1 MKILA
6 FAYACE
12 PQKGSEPG
20 AGWGWAR
27 LLARLGEAWIITR
40 ENNRGAIEAELS
52 SIPEAGSLHFI
63 YVDLPARAR
72 SWKRGQRGIR
82 LYYMFWQRAA
92 LRRARELHA
101 EEEFDLVWHLTLA
114 NVWMGSLA
122 GLLGPPFIYGP
133 VGGGT
138 RPPWRLARALG
149 VRGTVYEIFR
159 VAAQVAGR
167 YVNPVARSAWREAQ
181 VILVQNPETRDWL
194 PKRYRSKAIVFPNA
208 LMTSEPGPRRKGPTD
223 RLPTALFAG
232 RLQPLKGVAIAIR
245 AIAATDE
252 WRLVVMGKGSDEP
265 RLRRLAHRLNVDH
278 RVDFN
283 GWLPRD
289 RVLDAMRQ
297 DADVFILPSMHEDAG
312 LVVIEALG
320 CGLPVICL
328 ERGGPHLLAGRAAL
342 VLLSSGGLHDVV
354 SRLADQLSSG
364 RFPDEAA
371 IRAQV
376 ESYTLAARMRP
387 LEDILIAALPTG

>member
-27 LLARLGEAWIITR
+27 LLARLGDAWIITR
-40 ENNRGAIEAELS
+40 ENNKAAIEAELS
-52 SIPEAGSLHFI
+52 SLPEAGFLHFI
-63 YVDLPARAR
+63 YVDLPERAR
-72 SWKRGQRGIR
+72 SWKRGQRGVR
-82 LYYMFWQRAA
+82 LYYMLWQRAA
-92 LRRARELHA
+92 LRRARELHR

-122 GLLGPPFIYGP
+122 GLIGPPFIYGP

-138 RPPWRLARALG
+138 RPPWRLARVFGA
-149 VRGTVYEIFR
+149 RGITYEILR

-167 YVNPVARSAWREAQ
+167 YVNPVARSAWREAR
-181 VILVQNPETRDWL
+181 VILVQNSETRDWL
-194 PKRYRSKAIVFPNA
+194 PKRYRSKAMIFPNA
-208 LMTSEPGPRRKGPTD
+208 LLTSEPDAQRKEPTD
-223 RLPTALFAG
+223 RPPTALFAG
-232 RLQPLKGVAIAIR
+232 RLLPPKGVAIAIR

-252 WRLVVMGKGSDEP
+252 WRLIVMGEGSDEP
-265 RLRRLAHRLNVDH
+265 RLRRLAHRLGVDD
-278 RVDFN
+278 RIDFN

-289 RVLDAMRQ
+289 RVLDAMRE
-297 DADVFILPSMHEDAG
+297 DADVFVFPSMHEDAG

-328 ERGGPHLLAGRAAL
+328 DRGGPHLLAGRAAL
-342 VLLSSGGLHDVV
+342 VLPSSGGVHDVV
-354 SRLADQLSSG
+354 SRFADQLSSG

-371 IRAQV
+371 IREQV
-376 ESYTLAARMRP
+376 RSYTLDARMPP
-387 LEDILIAALPTG
+387 LEDILSAALGTK